1 MSCITTLAGGAKLY
15 TDISELHI
23 HDWYTEVKDR
33 QSSAF
38 LNKNVHSMFV
48 YNIY

>member
-23 HDWYTEVKDR
+23 HDWYTEVKE
-33 QSSAF
+33 QAKF
-38 LNKNVHSMFV
+38 CIFKQ
-48 YNIY
+48 ICP